1 MKSSTKNRIDSLT
14 RQCMKARE
22 SGEEVVSVGVT
33 QLQIILNT
41 YIANYEAKGHTL
53 DATNS
58 VSRLRAD
65 NRSMKHAIERL
76 NSEKELAEKSLS
88 NLTAEK
94 SRWVRKARKAGIK
107 I

>member
-1 MKSSTKNRIDSLT
+1 MKVSTKNRIDTLT
-14 RQCMKARE
+14 RKCIEAKSNGNE
-22 SGEEVVSVGVT
+22 LVSVGVS

-41 YIANYEAKGHTL
+41 YIANYESKGHTL

-58 VSRLRAD
+58 VSKLRAE
-65 NRSMKHAIERL
+65 NRYMKHAIEKL
-76 NSEKELAEKSLS
+76 NREKELAEKSLS
-88 NLTAEK
+88 SLTAEK